1 VQQRSALLAGLT
13 VVALFAPLAVMAPVG
28 GRIAGRFGSR
38 PAAAAGLLVA
48 ASGLALLA
56 RSGAHSGYVDLLP
69 AFLLWG
75 IGCGLLTPAVVAAA
89 IATLPAERSGL
100 ASAVNNTARHTGG
113 AIAIAG
119 AVAGQPG
126 DQARFLRGCHAVA
139 LGSACLYAA
148 AAALVLTL
156 LPGALTSTHRH
167 S

>member
-1 VQQRSALLAGLT
+1 VQHRSALLAGLT

-56 RSGAHSGYVDLLP
+56 RSWAHSGYVDLLP

-119 AVAGQPG
+119 QPG

-139 LGSACLYAA
+139 LGSASLYAA

-156 LPGALTSTHRH
+156 PPGALTPTHRH
-167 S
+167 A